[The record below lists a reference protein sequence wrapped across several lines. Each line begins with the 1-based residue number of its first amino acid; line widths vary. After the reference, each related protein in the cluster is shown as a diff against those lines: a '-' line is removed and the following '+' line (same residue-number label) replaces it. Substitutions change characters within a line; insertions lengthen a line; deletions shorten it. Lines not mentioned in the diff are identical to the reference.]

1 MSGFSPE
8 WLTLREAADRA
19 ARAPSI
25 LEAVRKAHADAPRC
39 RIWDLGAGTGASL
52 RAFAELLPI
61 EQHWTLVDHDPAN
74 LAAAVPALEAWA
86 ETSTQSDAG
95 PMLHKDGRRILVR
108 QQPADLSQLPAG
120 TVPWERETPDLITA
134 SALLD
139 LTSADWADAFAEAC
153 VASRSAVLATLTF
166 DGRLDFSPTHED
178 DAAVRDAFAAHQRG
192 DKGFGLALGP
202 DATAVLAAALQRRG
216 YRVLTAESPWRLGRH
231 DGPLLAALVEGI
243 AEAVAETDRLPPSRL
258 AAWREQRMTKLES
271 LIVGH
276 EDLFGYWPD

>member
-8 WLTLREAADRA
+8 WLAMREAADRV
-19 ARAPSI
+19 ARAPSV
-25 LEAVRKAHADAPRC
+25 LEAVREAYADAPRC

-52 RAFAELLPI
+52 RAFTELLPV

-74 LAAAVPALEAWA
+74 LAAAGPALEAWA
-86 ETSTQSDAG
+86 DTSNQSDAG
-95 PMLHKDGRRILVR
+95 FTLGKGGQRILVR

-120 TVPWERETPDLITA
+120 AVPWEREPPDLITA

-139 LTSADWADAFAEAC
+139 LTSASWIEAFAEAC
-153 VASRSAVLATLTF
+153 FASHSAVLATLTF

-202 DATAVLAAALQRRG
+202 DATAVLTAALKGRG
-216 YRVLTAESPWRLGRH
+216 YRVITAESPWNLGRQ
-231 DGPLLAALVEGI
+231 DGPLLTALIDGI
-243 AEAVAETDRLPPSRL
+243 AEAVAETDRLPQSRL
-258 AAWREQRMTKLES
+258 AAWRHQRVTKLES

-276 EDLFGYWPD
+276 EDLFGYRPA